1 VWNIYAPVRLC
12 QILSISLAL
21 ICASATGASS
31 STLLLKFLDSRT
43 GAAVKPESLSVDGKP
58 VDFQVEVGSL
68 VALPIDEGNHVI
80 VVKAENYE
88 PMEYVASVSGADTP
102 VMEIELDATDA
113 IAPPPVEAGTAILQG
128 HVTDADTGAL
138 LPDVNLT
145 LPDASITTITDETG
159 KFEFTLKVPRKAEDA
174 RPAITLE
181 VKAEDYQPVRVKN
194 MALVSGERRL
204 MPVKLE
210 RMTSAT
216 ATAEFNET
224 DEAAPDGPLR
234 TYEWAFDVTLK

>member
-1 VWNIYAPVRLC
+1 VWNIYAPTRLC
-12 QILSISLAL
+12 QTLSILLVLA
-21 ICASATGASS
+21 CASTNAATS

-43 GAAVKPESLSVDGKP
+43 GAAVKPDSLSVDGTP
-58 VDFQVEVGSL
+58 VNFQVEAGSL
-68 VALPIDEGNHVI
+68 VALPIDDGNHVI
-80 VVKAENYE
+80 VVNAKDYQ
-88 PMEYVASVSGADTP
+88 PMEYVASVTGTNTP

-113 IAPPPVEAGTAILQG
+113 SELPPVEAGTAILQG

-138 LPDVNLT
+138 LRDVKLT
-145 LPDASITTITDETG
+145 LPDASLTTVTDESG
-159 KFEFTLKVPRKAEDA
+159 RFELTLKVPPKTDDA

-181 VKAEDYQPVRVKN
+181 VKAEDYQPMRVKN
-194 MALVSGERRL
+194 MALFSGERRL